1 MVIYSI
7 SILYNHGIMKK
18 LILLFILI
26 SAALPIFAQRIK
38 TEIDHILRKVP
49 PKSNYGILII
59 NPMKED
65 TIYAHNV
72 NTPLIPASNTKLFT
86 TAVAIYFLG
95 PEYPISTKFFTD
107 AKRQGS
113 KKLDGNLYLKGYGNG
128 LFSDEDLDNMISDL
142 KNKGIKEINGNIIG
156 DDTFFDDVYSRADW
170 IEDEKKTVSLPPVS
184 ALVLNKNKYEVRKK
198 IRKKRYKFV
207 TEFYSDPP
215 LKIAE
220 VLYKKL
226 KAASITVNGIYK
238 KGQTPNSAIEIGV
251 HSIKLKDY
259 LKIVNKRSDNFLAEC
274 LFKIIGAVSSGEE
287 GSAFYASQTINKFL
301 FDNDVPS
308 EVTKIVDGS
317 GLSRNNQ
324 VSVGSIVGLLEKI
337 YFDIRYYDTFYNSLS
352 TAGTDGTLRN
362 RMKDPLL
369 DVNFRG
375 KTGTLNGASSVSGYL
390 KLKNG
395 DDIIIS
401 MIFEFSKNSNNYYR
415 NVEDEIIEKL
425 AGFDYKPG
433 D

>member
-1 MVIYSI
+1 
-7 SILYNHGIMKK
+7 MKK
-18 LILLFILI
+18 LVLLFILI
-26 SAALPIFAQRIK
+26 SASLPIVAQRIK

-49 PKSNYGILII
+49 SKSNYGILII

-65 TIYAHNV
+65 TLYAHHV

-86 TAVAIYFLG
+86 TAVAIYYLG
-95 PEYPISTKFFTD
+95 PEYQIATKFFTD
-107 AKRQGS
+107 AKRQNS
-113 KKLDGNLYLKGYGNG
+113 NQLDGNLYLKGYGNG
-128 LFSDEDLDNMISDL
+128 LFSDDDLDKMIYDL
-142 KNKGIKEINGNIIG
+142 KSKGIKEINGDIIG
-156 DDTFFDDVYSRADW
+156 DDTFFDDVYSRSDW
-170 IEDEKKTVSLPPVS
+170 IEDETKTLSLPPVS
-184 ALVLNKNKYEVRKK
+184 ALVLNKNKHVVKKKVR
-198 IRKKRYKFV
+198 RKRYKFV
-207 TEFYSDPP
+207 TEFFSDPP
-215 LKIAE
+215 LMIAQI
-220 VLYKKL
+220 LYNKL
-226 KAASITVNGIYK
+226 KAASITVTGTYR
-238 KGQTPNSAIEIGV
+238 KGSTPRSAVELGA
-251 HSIKLKDY
+251 HSIKLKEY
-259 LKIVNKRSDNFLAEC
+259 LRTVNKRSDNFLAEC
-274 LFKIIGAVSSGEE
+274 LFKIVGAISSGKE
-287 GSAFYASQTINKFL
+287 GSAFYAAQTINKFL
-301 FDNDVPS
+301 YDNDVPS
-308 EVTKIVDGS
+308 EGTKIVDGS

-362 RMKDPLL
+362 RMKDPML

-425 AGFDYKPG
+425 AGFDYEPG

>member
-1 MVIYSI
+1 
-7 SILYNHGIMKK
+7 MKK
-18 LILLFILI
+18 LTLLFILLN
-26 SAALPIFAQRIK
+26 ALLPVFAQNIK
-38 TEIDHILRKVP
+38 AEINEILKKVP

-86 TAVAIYFLG
+86 TAVAIYYLG
-95 PEYPISTKFFTD
+95 PEYQIATKFFTN
-107 AKRQGS
+107 AKRHNS
-113 KKLDGNLYLKGYGNG
+113 NRLDGNLYLKGYGNG
-128 LFSDEDLDNMISDL
+128 LFTDDDLDKMIYDL
-142 KNKGIKEINGNIIG
+142 KSKGIKEIDGDIIG
-156 DDTFFDDVYSRADW
+156 DDTFFDDVYSRSDW
-170 IEDEKKTVSLPPVS
+170 IEDETKTLSLPPVS
-184 ALVLNKNKYEVRKK
+184 ALVLNKNKHVVRKK
-198 IRKKRYKFV
+198 VRRRRYKFV
-207 TEFYSDPP
+207 TEFFSDPP
-215 LKIAE
+215 LMIAQI
-220 VLYKKL
+220 LYNKL
-226 KAASITVNGIYK
+226 RVASIAVNGTYR
-238 KGQTPNSAIEIGV
+238 KGSTPISAVELCV
-251 HSIKLKDY
+251 HSIKLKEY
-259 LKIVNKRSDNFLAEC
+259 LRTVNKRSDNFLAEC
-274 LFKIIGAVSSGEE
+274 LFKIVGAISSGKE
-287 GSAFYASQTINKFL
+287 GSAFYAAQTINKFL
-301 FDNDVPS
+301 YDNDVPS
-308 EVTKIVDGS
+308 EGTKIVDGS

-324 VSVGSIVGLLEKI
+324 VSVGSITGLLEKI

-362 RMKDPLL
+362 RMKDPML

-415 NVEDEIIEKL
+415 NVEDKIIEKL
-425 AGFDYKPG
+425 AGFDYEPG

>member
-1 MVIYSI
+1 
-7 SILYNHGIMKK
+7 MKK
-18 LILLFILI
+18 LTLLFILLN
-26 SAALPIFAQRIK
+26 ALLPVFAQNIK
-38 TEIDHILRKVP
+38 AEINEILKKVP

-86 TAVAIYFLG
+86 TAVAIYYLG
-95 PEYPISTKFFTD
+95 PEYQIATKFFTN
-107 AKRQGS
+107 AKRHNS
-113 KKLDGNLYLKGYGNG
+113 NRLDGNLYLKGYGNG
-128 LFSDEDLDNMISDL
+128 LFTDDDLDKMIYDL
-142 KNKGIKEINGNIIG
+142 KSKGIKEIDGDIIG
-156 DDTFFDDVYSRADW
+156 DDTFFDDVYSRSDW
-170 IEDEKKTVSLPPVS
+170 IEDETKTLSLPPVS
-184 ALVLNKNKYEVRKK
+184 ALVLNKNKHVVRKK
-198 IRKKRYKFV
+198 VRRRRYKFV
-207 TEFYSDPP
+207 TEFFSDPP
-215 LKIAE
+215 LMIAQI
-220 VLYKKL
+220 LYNKL
-226 KAASITVNGIYK
+226 RVASIAVNGTYR
-238 KGQTPNSAIEIGV
+238 KGSTPRSAVELCV
-251 HSIKLKDY
+251 HSIKLKEY
-259 LKIVNKRSDNFLAEC
+259 LRTVNKRSDNFLAEC
-274 LFKIIGAVSSGEE
+274 LFKIVGAISSGKE
-287 GSAFYASQTINKFL
+287 GSAFYAAQTINKFL
-301 FDNDVPS
+301 YDNDVPS
-308 EVTKIVDGS
+308 EGTKIVDGS

-324 VSVGSIVGLLEKI
+324 VSVGSITGLLEKI

-362 RMKDPLL
+362 RMKDPML

-415 NVEDEIIEKL
+415 NVEDKIIEKL
-425 AGFDYKPG
+425 AGFDYEPG

>member
-1 MVIYSI
+1 
-7 SILYNHGIMKK
+7 MKK
-18 LILLFILI
+18 LVLLFILV
-26 SAALPIFAQRIK
+26 SAALPVFAQRIK
-38 TEIDHILRKVP
+38 TEIDEILRKVP

-86 TAVAIYFLG
+86 TAVAIYYLG
-95 PEYPISTKFFTD
+95 PEYQIATKFFTD
-107 AKRQGS
+107 S
-113 KKLDGNLYLKGYGNG
+113 KHQNSNRLDGNLYLKGYGNG
-128 LFSDEDLDNMISDL
+128 LFTDDDLDKMIYEL
-142 KNKGIKEINGNIIG
+142 KSKGIKEINGDIIG
-156 DDTFFDDVYSRADW
+156 DDTFFDDVYSRSDW
-170 IEDEKKTVSLPPVS
+170 IEDETKTLSLPPVS
-184 ALVLNKNKYEVRKK
+184 ALILNKNKYVVKKKVR
-198 IRKKRYKFV
+198 RKRFKYV
-207 TEFYSDPP
+207 TEFFSDPP
-215 LKIAE
+215 LMIAE
-220 VLYKKL
+220 ILYNKL
-226 KAASITVNGIYK
+226 KAASITVNGSYR
-238 KGQTPNSAIEIGV
+238 KGATPQAAIELGV
-251 HSIKLKDY
+251 HSTKLKEY
-259 LKIVNKRSDNFLAEC
+259 LRIVNKRSDNFLAEC
-274 LFKIIGAVSSGEE
+274 LFKIVGAIASGKE
-287 GSAFYASQTINKFL
+287 GSAFYAAQTINKFL
-301 FDNDVPS
+301 YDNDVPS
-308 EVTKIVDGS
+308 EGTKIVDGS

-324 VSVGSIVGLLEKI
+324 VSVGSITGLLEKI

-362 RMKDPLL
+362 RMKDPML

-415 NVEDEIIEKL
+415 NVEDKIIEKL
-425 AGFDYKPG
+425 AGFDYEPG